1 MYNPPPVT
9 TFRETSSSS
18 SSLYEL
24 MSPAAQEQ
32 NTNGDQGGET
42 RGARLSTEAILPVT
56 GFEPFQLVS
65 PAAQE
70 QNANGDQGGET
81 RGARQSTEAL
91 PPPPPP
97 VTGLGFCRLNNFST
111 EN

>member
-42 RGARLSTEAILPVT
+42 RGARQSTEAMLPVT
-56 GFEPFQLVS
+56 GFEPFQLIS
-65 PAAQE
+65 PAAAQE

-97 VTGLGFCRLNNFST
+97 VTGLGFCRLNNLI
-111 EN
+111 N